1 MTIYRN
7 KAFRNICALTG
18 VAILVA
24 ACATTHED
32 KESTLPCTIMQQSS
46 RCAEVPM
53 SDLQNEMVVKKFKP
67 APAGSYY
74 VYVSRPYSQERSHQ
88 AKVYLDDKLVTAL
101 APQTFARLRVAPGIH
116 TLKVTVP
123 SSKDVQETI
132 DPTGAAFLEYQIV
145 ESFFSAVPTLKIQDE
160 GVAKKMLERL
170 RPVAP
175 PNGED

>member
-7 KAFRNICALTG
+7 KAFRNICAVTG

-67 APAGSYY
+67 APSGSYY

-101 APQTFARLRVAPGIH
+101 APQTFARLQVAPGLH
-116 TLKVTVP
+116 TLKVTVH
-123 SSKDVQETI
+123 SREDVQETI
-132 DPTGAAFLEYQIV
+132 DAKGATFLEYQIV
-145 ESFFSAVPTLKIQDE
+145 EHFFSAVSTLKVQDE

-170 RPVAP
+170 RLVAL

>member
-116 TLKVTVP
+116 L
-123 SSKDVQETI
+123 SLI
-132 DPTGAAFLEYQIV
+132 HI
-145 ESFFSAVPTLKIQDE
+145 
-160 GVAKKMLERL
+160 
-170 RPVAP
+170 
-175 PNGED
+175 

>member
-53 SDLQNEMVVKKFKP
+53 SDLQNEMVVKNLNQLRLGLITSTLAVLTVKS
-67 APAGSYY
+67 API
-74 VYVSRPYSQERSHQ
+74 RPRC
-88 AKVYLDDKLVTAL
+88 T
-101 APQTFARLRVAPGIH
+101 
-116 TLKVTVP
+116 
-123 SSKDVQETI
+123 
-132 DPTGAAFLEYQIV
+132 
-145 ESFFSAVPTLKIQDE
+145 
-160 GVAKKMLERL
+160 
-170 RPVAP
+170 
-175 PNGED
+175 